1 MIKNFIFSCL
11 FFVTIIPL
19 QLKAFEEETV
29 EVTYDEL
36 VEKIRS
42 KQRNYTQKRAVT
54 AWDQVAIYPSF
65 AFIQTMTQVSADS
78 KEDYFQK
85 GLQIGI
91 GMELFTPYWFSE
103 AAYRNFG
110 ITKSKSYEL
119 SLKELDFKV
128 GHKNLLS
135 ENIEFR
141 ISLGVSTR
149 QFRLTNEE
157 TGFHNE
163 EKNPALISSVGLFT
177 NSPNSP
183 VMLGAELNY
192 RSLLVSSQTDK
203 GSLGLNFI
211 FMGYF

>member
-1 MIKNFIFSCL
+1 MTKNFIFALL
-11 FFVTIIPL
+11 FFVTIIPMT
-19 QLKAFEEETV
+19 LKASEEETV

-36 VEKIRS
+36 IEKIRS
-42 KQRNYTQKRAVT
+42 KQRNYTQKRAAT

-65 AFIQTMTQVSADS
+65 AFIQTMTQVRTDS

-85 GLQIGI
+85 GLQIAI

-110 ITKSKSYEL
+110 VTKSKAHEL

-135 ENIEFR
+135 DYMEFR
-141 ISLGVSTR
+141 ASLGVSTR

-157 TGFHNE
+157 TGLHSE
-163 EKNPALISSVGLFT
+163 EKNPALISAVGLFT
-177 NSPNSP
+177 NTQNSP

-203 GSLGLNFI
+203 GSLGLNFV